1 MKNNKIIFLSYS
13 IIIII
18 ILSYFFISKQTVVI
32 NDKTATEVIAVI
44 DIKKALTHHPEY
56 KQ

>member
-44 DIKKALTHHPEY
+44 DIKKAIDDGYL
-56 KQ
+56 